1 MSEPVYPPF
10 APPLDGV
17 STPRFFEWNTSPDR
31 WELLSARL
39 LDRDPRFRQSD
50 LFERRGLKQYGID
63 ALAEIRDGGNAVLSA
78 KCYEKATAAN
88 IAKWSGEFLK
98 HHKDYWSSRDIRV
111 FVLSVAAPNVTGA
124 NIMDQIRKEKER
136 FEKLGIAYEVWG
148 PEPVYDRLRPHED
161 LITRFLGHTWRD
173 MIFGPRPTA
182 GGVVDAALVRQLSAA
197 QDVVADQVGAKLT
210 DAMEQLRCGER
221 EAVVAL
227 IGAVTADDVWPLLPA
242 PLQAKA
248 LRLSARIAVEDGDLE
263 RAGEEAAAAAALDG
277 AEPIVEAKIAQER
290 DGPRAASAVLGSPVS
305 SAGRRYQ
312 AGLHLAVGQI
322 DEARRI
328 LQTLDPSDDPAENA
342 RLWAFLKLAQQDY
355 DGALQSAEA
364 AAADAPLRLPVQ
376 LVLAMAR
383 YASGLSPS
391 TPTVYALQPNIPPE
405 DLVRQ
410 DSESVRRRQLAIEAF
425 RGLAGGRYGAAAQVD
440 DWVLACLC
448 CDPTREDEAKALVAE
463 RLAASPVDNPALVAG
478 LARDWPVDLGPALA
492 AFDAKLTD
500 GSATEG
506 EVETFARMSLVPG
519 TPTSVAD
526 RLEKAL
532 PGLSDDARAQAE
544 GWIARLREP
553 AQEIT
558 DPAAQLFAWMSATPP
573 DPQGLQFAS
582 QLAGHRRWSD
592 LAPIVDR
599 LALFRTPAAVSL
611 AAYTLHHT
619 ASSQA
624 VLSFI
629 DDHAGEFPA
638 GALPLDLRRIRLVA
652 LGDVDA
658 AEAIRTSQALIA
670 ETNASSDRQHL
681 TGLLLAA
688 GTVQTALPVIRR
700 LLADGAVNA
709 GDAIHYSVATAGE
722 DIALATALWRHGVA
736 EGVPESLLLHAITQG
751 YRLGLDAELGGL
763 MQRMHMRAQ
772 SDAGDVWQVSVDDLP
787 GMLLKRRDDV
797 QDVQQKM
804 LDGLIPVHL
813 APRGLV
819 GSLADLYRFDAE
831 TRPGPQP
838 LVLIRHGWRPVELEA
853 PTPWGQWQI
862 VMDPTALL
870 VADQL
875 GLLDHVESLTKPTLI
890 SRSLPDVI
898 YGLEQDAPHG
908 QPARVDAARRI
919 LAAIGGGTLAVATD
933 APFDLTVVHERGA
946 DEPGHAIAE
955 VEAFLTGG
963 DVGETR
969 LVDGQRLVFTEGT
982 MESLAMTAARLDE
995 VLSRFRCEIAR
1006 DDLAEANAEIRAS
1019 DAGATLAARLR
1030 TLRERVA
1037 LGLTRGTFAY
1047 LSTESALAE
1056 DVESEGD
1063 DDDVDPA
1070 AGYASQADPATPRRV
1085 TPLEA
1090 CLMGA
1095 LSSPGGEGRVV
1106 WIDDRMT
1113 SGYRRSQDNP
1123 IVTVVE
1129 VLNAL
1134 VSAGRMTAAER
1145 FGALMRLRRGG
1156 AAFIPMTADE
1166 VMASLRPAPIRGGVL
1181 QETPDLAVLRRNL
1194 ASTGRL
1200 DRHLYVSLTGERAS
1214 EQTFFSTQ
1222 MRLME
1227 QCLRAVWSEDG
1238 VTEEDRVARSDW
1250 IWASLKLERCVRPL
1264 PVDQPG
1270 DGNRLMASISLA
1282 GLFALGAQI
1291 DGGQYAER
1299 LARRQAYIDWLSRC
1313 ALAPRMGR
1321 SNRAWVSRLV
1331 EQYRSLYQATF
1342 DLKVAPEDMKLVLR
1356 LRHDEIMALPDAL
1369 REPLIA
1375 DPAFAASVGLTSLT
1389 RFSTGEHVFDSQPL
1403 WSACARAVRLGQATV
1418 KSVDGQSVPLSW
1430 TDQRLTVG
1438 VSPGIVMNLP
1448 FAEALALTG
1457 EPRSAAI
1464 RAYVQTLDLPAGVR
1478 DEVIATAIR
1487 SRSKTALVQ
1496 TLLGAGESVVEH
1508 HYGELAEAFAGP
1520 GDIPLQALFPP
1531 PARAALHAL
1540 RLDGTGPIGERVRQ
1554 AWLNLSTSLGDDQA
1568 LLRLG
1573 GLPVDLSDLVP
1584 AFTPSFPLSVVAA
1597 LHLTAARRRAGA
1609 DDVVSIEAVLAHPD
1623 EAHGLLLDLV
1633 AWSRK
1638 AYASDPDWRALPLE
1652 ERLALCWAHAHR
1664 LQTVLFGLTDEYA
1677 DIRRR
1682 FADYQPSTPKEDQL
1696 AGDPAF
1702 HRDRAGPALLKPSS
1716 LVYHGLAY
1724 VLGGAPDWMRLPTPL
1739 QGELATRVLAFAP
1752 DQIGLDAGLLL
1763 ASDHS
1768 TNALGSWLNRTPEG
1782 LLAAE
1787 LVPGTLRR
1795 AYLQA
1800 ALSEIET
1807 GSGALDA
1814 WRMASLLARPGCAE
1828 AEAERYAAAVAAL
1841 DFSTLALSQDGM
1853 TLCQIAVEG
1862 LQAHPLD
1869 DDAFFRMMHAIAG
1882 GVAKTMTSAVRLDDP
1897 RTADVVDPVLMVLIA
1912 GSREDDPASTYRRL
1926 YLGALACARAWPALA
1941 VVFRALFDRWYS
1953 QADPGVD
1960 DLWAAVVEFRAWP

>member
-1 MSEPVYPPF
+1 MTSEPNYSPF
-10 APPLDGV
+10 ALSLDGV

-39 LDRDPRFRQSD
+39 LDRDPRFSQSD
-50 LFERRGLKQYGID
+50 LFERRGMKQYGID
-63 ALAEIRDGGNAVLSA
+63 ALAEIRGGGNAVLSA

-88 IAKWSGEFLK
+88 IAKWSGEFLE

-124 NIMDQIRKEKER
+124 DIIDQISKEKDR
-136 FEKLGIAYEVWG
+136 FGKLGIAYEVWG

-161 LITRFLGHTWRD
+161 LVIRFLGHTWRD
-173 MIFGPRPTA
+173 MIFGPRPAA

-197 QDVVADQVGAKLT
+197 QDVVADQVEARLT

-221 EAVVAL
+221 DAVVAL
-227 IGAVTADDVWPLLPA
+227 IGVVSADKVWPLLPA

-248 LRLSARIAVEDGDLE
+248 LRLSARIAIEDGDLE
-263 RAGEEAAAAAALDG
+263 RAGDEAAAAAALDR

-290 DGPRAASAVLGSPVS
+290 DGPRAASAVLGEPVS
-305 SAGRRYQ
+305 STGRRYQ
-312 AGLHLAVGQI
+312 AGLHLAVGQV

-342 RLWAFLKLAQQDY
+342 RIWAFLKLAQQDY
-355 DGALQSAEA
+355 DGALESAEA
-364 AAADAPLRLPVQ
+364 AAAAAPLRLSVQ
-376 LVLAMAR
+376 LVLAIAR

-391 TPTVYALQPNIPPE
+391 TPTVFALQPNIPPE

-410 DSESVRRRQLAIEAF
+410 DSESVRRRQLAVEAF
-425 RGLAGGRYGAAAQVD
+425 RGLAGGRYGTAAQVD
-440 DWVLACLC
+440 DWILACLC

-463 RLAASPVDNPALVAG
+463 RLATSALDNPALVAG

-506 EVETFARMSLVPG
+506 EVDTFARMSLVPG
-519 TPTSVAD
+519 TPAGVAD

-532 PGLSDDARAQAE
+532 PDLSNDARAQAK

-553 AQEIT
+553 AQGIT
-558 DPAAQLFAWMSATPP
+558 DPAAQLFEWMSATPP
-573 DPQGLQFAS
+573 DPQGLQLAS
-582 QLAGHRRWSD
+582 QLGGHRRWSD
-592 LAPIVDR
+592 LAPVVDR

-619 ASSQA
+619 ASPQA

-629 DDHAGEFPA
+629 DDHAGEYPA
-638 GALPLDLRRIRLVA
+638 AALPLDLRRIRLVA
-652 LGDVDA
+652 LGDIDA

-709 GDAIHYSVATAGE
+709 GDAIRYSVATAGE
-722 DIALATALWRHGVA
+722 DVVLATALWRHGVA

-751 YRLGLDAELGGL
+751 YRLGLDTELGGL

-772 SDAGDVWQVSVDDLP
+772 SDAGDVWQVSLDDLP

-797 QDVQQKM
+797 QDVQKKM

-813 APRGLV
+813 APRSLI
-819 GSLADLYRFDAE
+819 GSLADLYRLDAE
-831 TRPGPQP
+831 NRHGHQP
-838 LVLIRHGWRPVELEA
+838 LMLIRHGWRPVELEA
-853 PTPWGQWQI
+853 PLPWDQWQI

-870 VADQL
+870 LADQL
-875 GLLDHVESLTKPTLI
+875 GLLEHVEFLAKPTLI

-898 YGLEQDAPHG
+898 YALEQDAPHG

-919 LAAIGGGTLAVATD
+919 LAVIGGGTLTVATNTPSD
-933 APFDLTVVHERGA
+933 VTVVQERGA
-946 DEPGHAIAE
+946 GEPGYAVAE
-955 VEAFLTGG
+955 VEAFLTGS
-963 DVGETR
+963 DAGETR

-982 MESLAMTAARLDE
+982 LESLALTSAKLDE
-995 VLSRFRCEIAR
+995 VLSRFQCEITQNDIAN
-1006 DDLAEANAEIRAS
+1006 ANAEIRAS
-1019 DAGATLAARLR
+1019 DAGATLAQRLR
-1030 TLRERVA
+1030 SLRERVA

-1047 LSTESALAE
+1047 LSTESDL
-1056 DVESEGD
+1056 SEGGENAS
-1063 DDDVDPA
+1063 DPTSDNA
-1070 AGYASQADPATPRRV
+1070 EGGPETPRRV
-1085 TPLEA
+1085 TSLEN
-1090 CLMGA
+1090 CLRDA

-1106 WIDDRMT
+1106 WIDDRMI
-1113 SGYRRSQDNP
+1113 SGYRHSQDNP

-1134 VSAGRMTAAER
+1134 VSAGRMTVTER

-1166 VMASLRPAPIRGGVL
+1166 VMASLRPAPIHGGVL
-1181 QETPDLAVLRRNL
+1181 RETPDLAVLRRNL
-1194 ASTGRL
+1194 ASTSRL

-1214 EQTFFSTQ
+1214 EQAFFSTQ

-1227 QCLRAVWSEDG
+1227 QCLRAIWSEDG
-1238 VTEEDRVARSDW
+1238 VNEEDRVARSDW

-1299 LARRQAYIDWLSRC
+1299 LARRKAYIDWLTGC
-1313 ALAPRMGR
+1313 ALAPRLGR

-1342 DLKVAPEDMKLVLR
+1342 NLKFAPEDMKLVLK
-1356 LRHDEIMALPDAL
+1356 LRQDEILALPDAF

-1375 DPAFAASVGLTSLT
+1375 DSEFAASVGLTSHT
-1389 RFSTGEHVFDSQPL
+1389 RFSTGEHVFDNQRL
-1403 WSACARAVRLGQATV
+1403 WSACARAVRQGQATV

-1430 TDQRLTVG
+1430 ADQRLTLG
-1438 VSPGIVMNLP
+1438 GPPGIVMNLP
-1448 FAEALALTG
+1448 FAETLALTG
-1457 EPRSAAI
+1457 EPRSTAI

-1478 DEVIATAIR
+1478 DEAIATAIR
-1487 SRSKTALVQ
+1487 SRSKTDLVQ
-1496 TLLGAGESVVEH
+1496 TLMRARESVVEH
-1508 HYGELAEAFAGP
+1508 HYDELADALTGP

-1531 PARAALHAL
+1531 PARASLHAL
-1540 RLDGTGPIGERVRQ
+1540 RLDGTGPITERIRQ

-1573 GLPVDLSDLVP
+1573 GLPVDLSGLVP
-1584 AFTPSFPLSVVAA
+1584 VFTPGFPLSVISS
-1597 LHLTAARRRAGA
+1597 LHLAAARRRAGA
-1609 DDVVSIEAVLAHPD
+1609 DDVVSVKAVLAHPD

-1633 AWSRK
+1633 SWSRK
-1638 AYASDPDWRALPLE
+1638 AYASDPDWRALTLE

-1664 LQTVLFGLTDEYA
+1664 LQTVLFGLTDDYA

-1682 FADYQPSTPKEDQL
+1682 FADHPPITPIEDQL
-1696 AGDPAF
+1696 AEDPAF
-1702 HRDRAGPALLKPSS
+1702 HRDRAGAALLKPSS

-1724 VLGGAPDWMRLPTPL
+1724 ALEGAPDWTQLPTLL
-1739 QGELATRVLAFAP
+1739 QGELVTRLLAFAT

-1763 ASDHS
+1763 VSEHS
-1768 TNALGSWLNRTPEG
+1768 TNALESWLNRTPQG

-1787 LVPGTLRR
+1787 LAPGTLRR
-1795 AYLQA
+1795 AYLHE

-1807 GSGALDA
+1807 GSGGLDA
-1814 WRMASLLARPGCAE
+1814 WRMASLMARSGCAE
-1828 AEAERYAAAVAAL
+1828 AEADRYAAAVSAL
-1841 DFSTLALSQDGM
+1841 EFSTLAVSKDGM
-1853 TLCQIAVEG
+1853 ALCQIAVEG
-1862 LQAHPLD
+1862 LQANPLD
-1869 DDAFFRMMHAIAG
+1869 DDAFFRMMHAIASG
-1882 GVAKTMTSAVRLDDP
+1882 AAKTMTSAVRLNDP
-1897 RTADVVDPVLMVLIA
+1897 RTAEVVDPVLMVLIA
-1912 GSREDDPASTYRRL
+1912 GAREDDPASTYRRL
-1926 YLGALACARAWPALA
+1926 YLGSLACMRAWPALA
-1941 VVFRALFDRWYS
+1941 VVLRPLFDRWYS

>member
-1 MSEPVYPPF
+1 MPDPDYPPF

-17 STPRFFEWNTSPDR
+17 TTPRFFEWNTSPDR

-63 ALAEIRDGGNAVLSA
+63 AFAEIRDGGYAVVSA

-88 IAKWSGEFLK
+88 IAKWSTEFLK
-98 HHKDYWSSRDIRV
+98 HHNDYWSSRDIRV

-124 NIMDQIRKEKER
+124 NIIDQIRKEKDR

-161 LITRFLGHTWRD
+161 LVTRFLGHTWRD
-173 MIFGPRPTA
+173 MIFGPRLTA
-182 GGVVDAALVRQLSAA
+182 GSVVDVALVRQLSAA
-197 QDVVADQVGAKLT
+197 HDVVADQVGTRLT
-210 DAMEQLRCGER
+210 DAMEQLRCGGR
-221 EAVVAL
+221 DAVVAL
-227 IGAVTADDVWPLLPA
+227 IATVTAGDVWPLLPA

-248 LRLSARIAVEDGDLE
+248 LRLSARIAIEDGDLA
-263 RAGEEAAAAAALDG
+263 RAGEEAAAAAALDS

-290 DGPRAASAVLGSPVS
+290 EGPPAAIAVLGTPVS
-305 SAGRRYQ
+305 GAGRRYQ
-312 AGLHLAVGQI
+312 AGLQLAVGQA

-328 LQTLDPSDDPAENA
+328 LEALDPSDDPAENA

-355 DGALQSAEA
+355 EGALQSAED

-410 DSESVRRRQLAIEAF
+410 DPESVRRRRLAIEAF
-425 RGLAGGRYGAAAQVD
+425 RSLAGGRYGAAALVD
-440 DWVLACLC
+440 DWILACLC
-448 CDPTREDEAKALVAE
+448 CDPTLEDEAKALVAE
-463 RLAASPVDNPALVAG
+463 RLAASPIDNPALVAG
-478 LARDWPVDLGPALA
+478 LARDWPVDLAPALA

-500 GSATEG
+500 GTATEG
-506 EVETFARMSLVPG
+506 EVEVFARMSLVPG
-519 TPTSVAD
+519 TAEGVAN
-526 RLEKAL
+526 RLDQAL
-532 PGLSDDARAQAE
+532 PGLSGDAGAKAE
-544 GWIARLREP
+544 EWIARLRSP
-553 AQEIT
+553 FQEIT
-558 DPAAQLFAWMSATPP
+558 DPAAQLFDLMSATPP

-582 QLAGHRRWSD
+582 QLASHGRWSD
-592 LAPIVDR
+592 LAPVVDR
-599 LALFRTPAAVSL
+599 LALFRTPAAVEL

-619 ASSQA
+619 ASSQV

-629 DDHAGEFPA
+629 DEHVGEFPA

-652 LGDVDA
+652 LGVVDA
-658 AEAIRTSQALIA
+658 AEAIRMSQALVA
-670 ETNASSDRQHL
+670 ETDASSDRQHL
-681 TGLLLAA
+681 TSLLLAA

-700 LLADGAVNA
+700 LLVDGAVNA
-709 GDAIHYSVATAGE
+709 YDAIRYSVATTGE
-722 DIALATALWRHGVA
+722 DRTLATALWRHGVG
-736 EGVPESLLLHAITQG
+736 EGVPETLLLHAITQG
-751 YRLGLDAELGGL
+751 YRLGLETELGDL
-763 MQRMHMRAQ
+763 MHRMHIRAQ
-772 SDAGDVWQVSVDDLP
+772 SDAGDVWQVSVEDLP
-787 GMLLKRRDDV
+787 AMLLKRRDDV

-804 LDGLIPVHL
+804 LDGLIPVHF

-838 LVLIRHGWRPVELEA
+838 LVLIRHGWRPADLEA
-853 PTPWGQWQI
+853 PMPWDQWQI

-875 GLLDHVESLTKPTLI
+875 GLLDHVESLAKPTLI

-898 YGLEQDAPHG
+898 YSLEQDAPHG

-919 LAAIGGGTLAVATD
+919 LAAIGGGALAVAAD
-933 APFDLTVVHERGA
+933 APFDVTVVHERGD
-946 DEPGHAIAE
+946 DEPGYAVSEIE
-955 VEAFLTGG
+955 FFLTGG
-963 DVGETR
+963 EFGETR
-969 LVDGQRLVFTEGT
+969 LVEGQRLVFTEGT
-982 MESLAMTAARLDE
+982 LESLAMTAPRLDQ
-995 VLSRFRCEIAR
+995 VLARFQCEIAQA
-1006 DDLAEANAEIRAS
+1006 DLADADAEIRAS
-1019 DAGATLAARLR
+1019 NAGSALATRLR

-1037 LGLTRGTFAY
+1037 LGLTRGIFAY
-1047 LSTESALAE
+1047 LSTETALAE
-1056 DVESEGD
+1056 DGEGEGD
-1063 DDDVDPA
+1063 AADPA
-1070 AGYASQADPATPRRV
+1070 ADDASGADPATPRQV

-1095 LSSPGGEGRVV
+1095 LSSPGGGGRVV

-1145 FGALMRLRRGG
+1145 FAALLLLRRGG
-1156 AAFIPMTADE
+1156 AAFIPMNADE
-1166 VMASLRPAPIRGGVL
+1166 IMASLRPAPIRGGVL

-1200 DRHLYVSLTGERAS
+1200 DCHLYVSLTGERAS

-1222 MRLME
+1222 MRLTE
-1227 QCLRAVWSEDG
+1227 ECLRAVWSEDG
-1238 VTEEDRVARSDW
+1238 VADEDRVARSDW

-1270 DGNRLMASISLA
+1270 DGNRLMASITLA
-1282 GLFALGAQI
+1282 GLFTLGAQI
-1291 DGGQYAER
+1291 DGGLYAER
-1299 LARRQAYIDWLSRC
+1299 LVRRKAYIDWLTRR
-1313 ALAPRMGR
+1313 ALEPRLGR

-1342 DLKVAPEDMKLVLR
+1342 ELKVAPEDMKLVLK

-1375 DPAFAASVGLTSLT
+1375 EPVFAASVGLSSNT

-1403 WSACARAVRLGQATV
+1403 WSACARAVRQGRATV
-1418 KSVDGQSVPLSW
+1418 TSVEGQSIPLNW
-1430 TDQRLTVG
+1430 ADQQLMVG
-1438 VSPGIVMNLP
+1438 APPGVVMALP

-1457 EPRSAAI
+1457 KARKSAI

-1478 DEVIATAIR
+1478 DEAITAAIR

-1496 TLLGAGESVVEH
+1496 TLIRARESVVEH
-1508 HYGELAEAFAGP
+1508 HYSELAEAFAGP
-1520 GDIPLQALFPP
+1520 GDIPLQILFPP

-1540 RLDGTGPIGERVRQ
+1540 RLDGTGSLEERVRQ
-1554 AWLNLSTSLGDDQA
+1554 AWLSLSTSLGDEQA

-1573 GLPVDLSDLVP
+1573 GLPIDLSDLVP
-1584 AFTPSFPLSVVAA
+1584 AFTPGFPLSVVAG
-1597 LHLTAARRRAGA
+1597 LHLAAARRKAGA
-1609 DDVVSIEAVLAHPD
+1609 DDVASIEAVLAHPED
-1623 EAHGLLLDLV
+1623 AHGLLLDLV

-1638 AYASDPDWRALPLE
+1638 AYASDPDWRGLPLE
-1652 ERLALCWAHAHR
+1652 ERLALCWVHAHR
-1664 LQTVLFGLTDEYA
+1664 LQTVLFDMTDAYA
-1677 DIRRR
+1677 DIRQR
-1682 FADYQPSTPKEDQL
+1682 FADHQPSTPREDQL

-1702 HRDRAGPALLKPSS
+1702 HRDRAAPALLRPAS

-1724 VLGGAPDWMRLPTPL
+1724 VLSGAPDWTRLPTPL
-1739 QGELATRVLAFAP
+1739 QGDLATRVLAFAP
-1752 DQIGLDAGLLL
+1752 DQIGPDAGLLL
-1763 ASDHS
+1763 PSEHS
-1768 TNALGSWLNRTPEG
+1768 TNALRSWLDRAPGG
-1782 LLAAE
+1782 LLAPE
-1787 LVPGTLRR
+1787 LVPGELRR
-1795 AYLQA
+1795 AYLQE

-1807 GSGALDA
+1807 GSGALNA
-1814 WRMASLLARPGCAE
+1814 WRMASLLTRPGCAGV
-1828 AEAERYAAAVAAL
+1828 EAERYDAAVAAL
-1841 DFSTLALSQDGM
+1841 DFPALALSQDGM
-1853 TLCQIAVEG
+1853 TLSQIAVEG
-1862 LQAHPLD
+1862 LQARPLGD
-1869 DDAFFRMMHAIAG
+1869 NAFFKMMHALAG
-1882 GVAKTMTSAVRLDDP
+1882 GAAKTMTGAVRPDDA
-1897 RTADVVDPVLMVLIA
+1897 RTAAVVDPVLMVLIA
-1912 GSREDDPASTYRRL
+1912 GAREDDPISTYRRL

-1941 VVFRALFDRWYS
+1941 VVFRPLFDRWYS
-1953 QADPGVD
+1953 QAEPGTD
-1960 DLWAAVVEFRAWP
+1960 DLWAALVEFRAWP